1 MPVRSQATTEGRFA
15 VYAGGEVSTTTAT
28 RERPILFRGDMV
40 RAILD
45 GRKTQT
51 RRLLKWKV
59 REPGLNLNF
68 SGLDLGYYANDL
80 PSTGW
85 VLRSRDGRGTWNDR
99 TFPIHCPYGSAG
111 DRLWVRETWSPDHT
125 STYPFDKIVYRA
137 DGRVDDHMIECSCV
151 GEDKKRAHPTHD
163 CLYPFKWRP
172 SIFMRRAAC
181 RLELEV
187 TGIRIE
193 RLNEITEADVAAE
206 GFGSLAKI
214 TATEAWQFTD
224 RFRAFNKLEVG
235 ANPWLWVIEFKRTSF
250 QQTTTKNPPGGPT
263 L

>member
-1 MPVRSQATTEGRFA
+1 MSAKM
-15 VYAGGEVSTTTAT
+15 AT

-45 GRKTQT
+45 GTKTQT

-99 TFPIHCPYGSAG
+99 TYPLHCPYGGAG
-111 DRLWVRETWSPDHT
+111 DRLWVRETFMH
-125 STYPFDKIVYRA
+125 FNGKIVYRA
-137 DGRVDDHMIECSCV
+137 DSSEDDSGERRGWWIEEKFYQ
-151 GEDKKRAHPTHD
+151 GFTPTW
-163 CLYPFKWRP
+163 KP

-181 RLELEV
+181 RLELGV

-250 QQTTTKNPPGGPT
+250 QQKVKE
-263 L
+263 